1 MKIKIPDASNLAK
14 KKKTDYD
21 ANATDIENNNIT
33 TADYNKFTKNIV
45 DNSIKSKNL
54 VDKSDIAGFINNAK
68 VDRKVATLTPF

>member
-1 MKIKIPDASNLAK
+1 MKIKIPDASNLA